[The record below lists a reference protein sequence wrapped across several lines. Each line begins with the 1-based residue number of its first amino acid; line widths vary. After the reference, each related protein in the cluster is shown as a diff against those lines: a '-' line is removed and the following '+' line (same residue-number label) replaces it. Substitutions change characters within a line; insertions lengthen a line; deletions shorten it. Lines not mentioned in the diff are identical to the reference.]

1 MALTSKIT
9 PYNADWPN
17 QYRLEA
23 SQLTPVLGSALVDI
37 HHVGS
42 TAIPGLAAKPEID
55 VLAVVE
61 NIAHV
66 EDWTN
71 DLTLMGYRRGGD
83 LSEGHLFFKRDADGV
98 RTHKLH
104 VCTTGHPKIGEM
116 LGFRDLLRLNR
127 EVRDEYQALKIQLER
142 DNIAGIAQYLEGK
155 APFILSVLKR
165 IEST

>member
-17 QYRLEA
+17 QYRVEVSKLA
-23 SQLTPVLGSALVDI
+23 PVFGSALVDI

-61 NIAHV
+61 NITHV
-66 EDWTN
+66 EDWT
-71 DLTLMGYRRGGD
+71 DALTLQGYRRGGD
-83 LSEGHLFFKRDADGV
+83 LSDGHLFFKRDVDGV

-104 VCTTGHPKIGEM
+104 LCISGHPKIGEM
-116 LGFRDLLRLNR
+116 LGFRDFLRLNR
-127 EVRDEYQALKIQLER
+127 EVRDEYQALKLRLER
-142 DNIAGIAQYLEGK
+142 DNTAGIAQYLKGK
-155 APFILSVLKR
+155 EPFIRSILKQ
-165 IEST
+165 TGLV